1 MPDVTRHCASCGT
14 ELSERTAGSVREALY
29 CSNACRQ
36 RAYRERRRA
45 EAIPPNGAA
54 SHARSATVPLA
65 LDTFVGRR
73 QELAAVRRL
82 LRSSRLITLFG
93 PAGVGKT
100 RLALELASR
109 VARGFPGGVH
119 LVELGPLTRPE
130 FVVRAVASAFGVS
143 EQPGTPLVDTLVASV
158 QDEQTLVILDN
169 CEHLVEAC
177 GALVVLL
184 LRRCAGLHV
193 LATSRE
199 ALRLPGELVFASG
212 ELPIDDAVQLFTDRA
227 RAVAPAFDLD
237 PASRGQVEG
246 VCTRLDNLPLA
257 IELAARLVR
266 VLPLG
271 DIADGLRD
279 RFELLISGTRGVD
292 PRQRD
297 LLTAIE
303 WSYKLL
309 PPVEQAVFARLAM
322 LPGGFDFQLVAAVC
336 ADLDLTV
343 AACRELISNL
353 ESKSLVTS
361 THGSSGRARFRQ
373 LESVR
378 EYAQRRLV
386 ESGDWDA
393 TAERLVGW
401 LTDMATPLLEQ
412 FVTTMDVRGGLDIE
426 YGNLLRAVEHLAGG
440 TDHRQLLL
448 IVALGRCHDGSGIAG
463 YGREQLAEALRIE
476 AAPLAYRC
484 LALAQ
489 AGWLA
494 ARYGDHDAAVALA
507 RQAVDLARLHGPS
520 ALLGRALMALAYA
533 RLTYGEFAEA
543 IECFTECLEQARSLG
558 QPETTALCL
567 NNLAWASVLTGDT
580 ARARDLVGE
589 ALATTHREDGEPKW
603 VAALRY
609 TGGMLALE
617 QDILPEAEREFGES
631 LRILGSRSSG
641 TTPFALEGLG
651 MVALRDGRCERGL
664 RLVGAADTIRRKSGV
679 AGDPWWRG
687 RLAAAVAT
695 GQARLPDGRA
705 EALRQE
711 GRRMSA
717 AQAIG
722 YALRDRLDPA
732 ASRTAPPVPLT
743 RREQEVAALVTQG
756 LTNREIGERLRVSE
770 RTVEAHL
777 DHLRTKLGV
786 RSRAQVA
793 AWAAGNA
800 FTTRRATV

>member
-1 MPDVTRHCASCGT
+1 MLDVPRHCAACGA
-14 ELSERTAGSVREALY
+14 ELSGRPGGSAREALY

-45 EAIPPNGAA
+45 ERFPPSGPGSNP
-54 SHARSATVPLA
+54 RSLTIPLA
-65 LDTFVGRR
+65 LDSFVGRR

-82 LRSSRLITLFG
+82 LRSGRLVTLFG

-109 VARGFPGGVH
+109 VAPGFPGGVH

-143 EQPGTPLVDTLVASV
+143 EQPGTPLVDTVVTSM
-158 QDEQTLVILDN
+158 QDERTLVILDN

-177 GALVVLL
+177 GELVVLL
-184 LRRCAGLHV
+184 LRRCAGLHAV
-193 LATSRE
+193 ATSRE
-199 ALRLPGELVFASG
+199 ALRVPGELVFASG
-212 ELPIDDAVQLFTDRA
+212 ELPIDDAVQLFADRA
-227 RAVAPAFDLD
+227 HAVAPAFDLD
-237 PASRGQVEG
+237 LASRAQVERI
-246 VCTRLDNLPLA
+246 CARLDRLPLA

-266 VLPLG
+266 VLPLD

-279 RFELLISGTRGVD
+279 RFELLTSRTRGVD

-322 LPGGFDFQLVAAVC
+322 LPGGFDFELVRAVC
-336 ADLDLTV
+336 ADLGLTV
-343 AACRELISNL
+343 TACRELISSL

-378 EYAQRRLV
+378 EYAQRRLI

-393 TAERLVGW
+393 TAERLVSW
-401 LTDMATPLLEQ
+401 LTDMATPLLDQ

-440 TDHRQLLL
+440 TDGRQLLL

-476 AAPLAYRC
+476 GAPVAYRC

-489 AGWLA
+489 AAWLA
-494 ARYGDHDAAVALA
+494 ARYGDHDAAVALGQ
-507 RQAVDLARLHGPS
+507 QAVDLAREHGPS

-543 IECFTECLEQARSLG
+543 IECFTECLAQARNLG
-558 QPETTALCL
+558 QPETIALCL
-567 NNLAWASVLTGDT
+567 NNLAWANVLTGDT
-580 ARARDLVGE
+580 ARARDLIVE
-589 ALATTHREDGEPKW
+589 ALETIHREDADAKW
-603 VAALRY
+603 VAALRH
-609 TGGMLALE
+609 TAGMLALE
-617 QDILPEAEREFGES
+617 QDALSDAEREFGES

-651 MVALRDGRCERGL
+651 MAALRDGRRERGL
-664 RLVGAADTIRRKSGV
+664 RLVGAADTIRRRSGV
-679 AGDPWWRG
+679 AGDPWWRE
-687 RLAAAVAT
+687 RLANAVAA
-695 GQARLPDGRA
+695 GQVRLPPGRA
-705 EALRQE
+705 QALRQE
-711 GRRMSA
+711 GRRLTA

-722 YALRDRLDPA
+722 YALRDRLDPGA
-732 ASRTAPPVPLT
+732 TRAAPPVPLT
-743 RREQEVAALVTQG
+743 RREQDVAALVTQG
-756 LTNREIGERLRVSE
+756 LTNRDIGERLRVSE

-777 DHLRTKLGV
+777 DRIRTKLGV

-793 AWAAGNA
+793 AWAAGNVLPPRA
-800 FTTRRATV
+800 ATV

>member
-1 MPDVTRHCASCGT
+1 MPDATRHCASCGIA
-14 ELSERTAGSVREALY
+14 LSERTTGSVRDTVY

-36 RAYRERRRA
+36 RAYRDRRRT
-45 EAIPPNGAA
+45 EGVPRSGAA
-54 SHARSATVPLA
+54 SGTRQAIPLA
-65 LDTFVGRR
+65 LDSFVGRR
-73 QELAAVRRL
+73 QELASVRRL
-82 LRSSRLITLFG
+82 LRGSRLITVFG

-100 RLALELASR
+100 RLALELATR
-109 VARGFPGGVH
+109 VGHGFPGGVH

-130 FVVRAVASAFGVS
+130 FVIRAVASAFGVS
-143 EQPGTPLVDTLVASV
+143 EQPATPLVDTLVASM
-158 QDEQTLVILDN
+158 QDEQILVILDN

-177 GALVVLL
+177 GALVVML

-199 ALRLPGELVFASG
+199 ALRLPGEQVFAGG

-227 RAVAPAFDLD
+227 REVAPAFDLE
-237 PASRGQVEG
+237 PVSRGQVERI
-246 VCTRLDNLPLA
+246 CARLDNLPLA

-266 VLPLG
+266 VLPLA

-279 RFELLISGTRGVD
+279 RFELLTSGARGAD

-322 LPGGFDFQLVAAVC
+322 LPGGFDFDLVRAVC
-336 ADLDLTV
+336 ADLKLTV
-343 AACRELISNL
+343 AQCRELISSL

-361 THGSSGRARFRQ
+361 THASSGRARFRQ

-378 EYAQRRLV
+378 EYAQRRLI
-386 ESGDWDA
+386 ESGHWDA
-393 TAERLVGW
+393 TAERLVHW
-401 LTDMATPLLEQ
+401 LTDKASPLLEQ
-412 FVTTMDVRGGLDIE
+412 FVTSMDVRGELDIE
-426 YGNLLRAVEHLAGG
+426 YGNLLRAVEHLAGSA
-440 TDHRQLLL
+440 DHRPLLL
-448 IVALGRCHDGSGIAG
+448 IVALGRCHGGSGIAG

-476 AAPLAYRC
+476 GGPLAYRC

-494 ARYGDHDAAVALA
+494 ARHGDHDSAVALA
-507 RQAVDLARLHGPS
+507 GQAVDLARVLGPS
-520 ALLGRALMALAYA
+520 ALLGRTLMALAYA
-533 RLTYGEFAEA
+533 RLTYGEFTEA
-543 IECFTECLEQARSLG
+543 MDCFTECLQQARSLG

-567 NNLAWASVLTGDT
+567 NNLAWASILTGDT
-580 ARARDLVGE
+580 ARAQDLVAE
-589 ALATTHREDGEPKW
+589 ALKTIHRGDGEPKW
-603 VAALRY
+603 VAALRH
-609 TGGMLALE
+609 TAGILALE
-617 QDILPEAEREFGES
+617 QNALPDAAREFTES

-651 MVALRDGRCERGL
+651 MVALQDGNGERGL
-664 RLVGAADTIRRKSGV
+664 RLVGAAETIRRKSGV

-687 RLAAAVAT
+687 RLAAAVAA
-695 GQARLPDGRA
+695 GQSRLSDRRA
-705 EALRQE
+705 ETVRQE

-717 AQAIG
+717 AQAID
-722 YALRDRLDPA
+722 YALRDRNDPA
-732 ASRTAPPVPLT
+732 ASRTALPVALT
-743 RREQEVAALVTQG
+743 RREHDVAALVTQG
-756 LTNREIGERLRVSE
+756 LTNREIGEQLRVSE

-777 DHLRTKLGV
+777 DRLRTKLGL

-793 AWAAGNA
+793 AWAARN
-800 FTTRRATV
+800 TVTPRRATT